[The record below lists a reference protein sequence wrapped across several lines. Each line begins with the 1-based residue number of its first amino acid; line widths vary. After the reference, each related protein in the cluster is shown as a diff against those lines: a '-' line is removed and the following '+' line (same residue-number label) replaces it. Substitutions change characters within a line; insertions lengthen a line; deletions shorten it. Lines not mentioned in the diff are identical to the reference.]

1 MAANVETM
9 FFTGREKP
17 WHGLGT
23 QVEEAPD
30 SREALIA
37 AGLDWD
43 VVQRP
48 LFTQDGNL
56 IPGYYANVRQQDG
69 AILGVV
75 TSRYRIVQNREAFV
89 FTDGLLGEGVRY
101 ETAGSLMGGRKVWL
115 LARLPQRY
123 IIGGDNIMPYM
134 VFSNTHDGSGAIKI
148 AMTPIRVLCNN
159 TLNLALDTAKR
170 VWSIQ
175 HTWDISAKM
184 DDARE
189 ILFRADDYMSEL
201 GKSFYTLS
209 KKKVS
214 DSAVQE
220 YISMLLPIADN
231 ATEVTEKNIL
241 KQRQDLEKRYFAA
254 PDLKGVGKNGY
265 RFINAVSDFATHAKP
280 LRETKKYRET
290 MFNKTMEGNP
300 LIDKAYQIVMAA

>member
-48 LFTQDGNL
+48 VFTQDGNL

-89 FTDGLLGEGVRY
+89 FTDSLLGEGVRY
-101 ETAGSLMGGRKVWL
+101 ETAGSLMDGRKVWL

-123 IIGGDNIMPYM
+123 IIGGDNIMPYL

-159 TLNLALDTAKR
+159 TLNLALDTARR

-175 HTWDISAKM
+175 HTGDINAKM

-189 ILFRADDYMSEL
+189 ILFRADEYMSEL
-201 GKSFYTLS
+201 GKSFDPHPISTLQTLPALFHKCS
-209 KKKVS
+209 CHWRIQNYKFRLLGQMLS
-214 DSAVQE
+214 LDS
-220 YISMLLPIADN
+220 LPPHSH
-231 ATEVTEKNIL
+231 L
-241 KQRQDLEKRYFAA
+241 
-254 PDLKGVGKNGY
+254 
-265 RFINAVSDFATHAKP
+265 
-280 LRETKKYRET
+280 
-290 MFNKTMEGNP
+290 
-300 LIDKAYQIVMAA
+300 